1 MDIAK
6 TLTRRTMLK
15 AGLAAGALLPV
26 AGMVAGRAAA
36 ADLPDLDITLTGIPT
51 GPASDAALP
60 EARGSRSSFAV
71 EVNRSGTASW
81 SVPMT

>member
-1 MDIAK
+1 MRAHNATTALVSGGFTWFTGRVAALCGFDIHHANQ
-6 TLTRRTMLK
+6 LGIDR
-15 AGLAAGALLPV
+15 GV
-26 AGMVAGRAAA
+26 
-36 ADLPDLDITLTGIPT
+36 LTGIPT